1 MHGSNYCISLGLDA
15 SSAVTQDLQ
24 EPDPTTIEMITFDIM
39 YYLYELS
46 EISWPLVLSFRC
58 GTEQEPL
65 TQTHRSYSVCSR

>member
-24 EPDPTTIEMITFDIM
+24 ETIEMITFDIM

-46 EISWPLVLSFRC
+46 EISWPLVLYCRC
-58 GTEQEPL
+58 GREQEPL